1 MAVFR
6 RGVSKRAFLYLNEKK
21 NVGLF
26 CFCKICFV
34 RQCAPLTMNYELLIA
49 MCDRINHLKNWFVQ
63 LKNKSECIWKLL
75 GDVLGGLK
83 SVPEPFWS
91 LLRPPWERLG
101 RLLGA
106 LGWVLGAS
114 KSILGACWSL
124 LGDLKC
130 EQDSRVRS
138 NSKS

>member
-1 MAVFR
+1 MLASFV
-6 RGVSKRAFLYLNEKK
+6 
-21 NVGLF
+21 
-26 CFCKICFV
+26 FCKICFV

-49 MCDRINHLKNWFVQ
+49 MCERINRLKNWFVQ

-114 KSILGACWSL
+114 KSILGASWSL
-124 LGDLKC
+124 LGA
-130 EQDSRVRS
+130 
-138 NSKS
+138 SK